1 MRNLKTIMIPV
12 AILVFGVGSAFAT
25 NKAKTE
31 KKASIFAYHFDPAAP
46 AEKCIPFG
54 EIDCDVIGGTVC
66 TELVNGSP
74 KVMQSYLSDTECG
87 QTLYRN

>member
-1 MRNLKTIMIPV
+1 MKNLRTVLIPV

-25 NKAKTE
+25 NKAKTD
-31 KKASIFAYHFDPAAP
+31 KKASIVAYHFDAAAP
-46 AEKCIPFG
+46 DEKCIRVG
-54 EIDCDVIGGTVC
+54 EVDCDLSGTAVC

-74 KVMQSYLSDTECG
+74 KLMQTKISDTECG